1 MKAANLDP
9 EDPAVRTAVFGQ
21 EVQDFLHSPI
31 GDFLLNRAETQLQAA
46 IDKLKKI
53 NPEDTTGI
61 LSLQTKIELLET
73 FESWLGDAVV
83 EGLTAIQIIEGEQD
97 AEDA

>member
-1 MKAANLDP
+1 MRAANLDP

-31 GDFLLNRAETQLQAA
+31 GDFLLKRAESQLHVAIDSLKVVDVENTTLILQLQER
-46 IDKLKKI
+46 IR
-53 NPEDTTGI
+53 
-61 LSLQTKIELLET
+61 LLEA

>member
-1 MKAANLDP
+1 MKPANLDP
-9 EDPAVRTAVFGQ
+9 NDPTVRSAVFGQ

-31 GDFLLNRAETQLQAA
+31 GDFLLKRAETQLETA
-46 IDKLKKI
+46 IGALKVCDPENGSAIMKLQQRI
-53 NPEDTTGI
+53 R
-61 LSLQTKIELLET
+61 LLEE

-83 EGLTAIQIIEGEQD
+83 EGLTAIQIIEGEED

>member
-1 MKAANLDP
+1 MRPANLDP
-9 EDPAVRTAVFGQ
+9 NDPAVRTAVFGQ

-31 GDFLLNRAETQLQAA
+31 GDFLLKRAEAKLEQA
-46 IDKLKKI
+46 ISKLKKI
-53 NPEDTTGI
+53 NPEDATGI
-61 LSLQTKIELLET
+61 ITLQNEIELLEA

-83 EGLTAIQIIEGEQD
+83 EGLTAIAVLEGEED